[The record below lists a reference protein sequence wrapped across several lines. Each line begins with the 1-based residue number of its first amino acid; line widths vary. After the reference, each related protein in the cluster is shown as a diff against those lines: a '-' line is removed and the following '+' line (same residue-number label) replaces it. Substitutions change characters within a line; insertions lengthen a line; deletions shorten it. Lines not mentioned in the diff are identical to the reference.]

1 MTFNPS
7 DNIQQVKRLSKE
19 IENDHDIYD
28 DYISSESAESEM
40 SATKQEMLIKNRIF
54 INEETNLYD
63 IDSQLEG

>member
-19 IENDHDIYD
+19 TENDHDIYD